1 MKIKDGYIL
10 KEVAGS
16 NVIVPVSNPYFN
28 AVMSVNDTGALI
40 FQKLLND
47 TDFNALV
54 DAVLEEYEIDRE
66 TAEQDVKAYVNAL
79 DKAGLIDG

>member
-16 NVIVPVSNPYFN
+16 KVIVPVSNPYFN

-66 TAEQDVKAYVNAL
+66 TAKQDVKAYVNAL